1 MSEVKSPD
9 FALLSD
15 DAYVRQAQLIPH
27 VIPIS
32 SSSLWLR
39 IKQGRFPAPIKLGP
53 KTTCWRV
60 GDIRQ
65 YLASQKG

>member
-1 MSEVKSPD
+1 MSNSKSID
-9 FALLSD
+9 FSSLSD
-15 DAYVRQAQLIPH
+15 DAYLRQSQLIPH

-32 SSSLWLR
+32 ASGLWSR
-39 IKQGRFPAPIKLGP
+39 VKHNTFPKPIKLGP

-65 YLASQKG
+65 WLASQKG